1 MEWPVAQLGDVVQA
15 FISGGASTT
24 KVGAPAFKP

>member
-15 FISGGASTT
+15 FISGGAPTT